1 MQFVPPLFFSRPG
14 KGEGGRRR
22 CFSRVYGRGGLAG
35 RRQGEWKKMCGCG
48 KKNRERVCRY
58 SQKYYLC
65 TAIATIAQ
73 SVEHFIR
80 NEKVPGSSPGRGS
93 AKRFKFLE
101 PLFFM
106 ALEKEVLPAFL
117 GGRKSVGICWSLA
130 PPPIQTLWSR
140 RRNPE
145 RRLDSEKAAFG
156 FLVAR
161 IFRLTA
167 CISLPFISVIME

>member
-1 MQFVPPLFFSRPG
+1 MTGGGAMQFVPPLFFSRPG

-35 RRQGEWKKMCGCG
+35 CRQGGEWKKMCGCG

-93 AKRFKFLE
+93 KRGSMQIESLFLFVSPCDVE
-101 PLFFM
+101 ECLCHFVPNAWLNIECRGIIPHLMRDPVVRLLLLWHFFC
-106 ALEKEVLPAFL
+106 
-117 GGRKSVGICWSLA
+117 R
-130 PPPIQTLWSR
+130 
-140 RRNPE
+140 
-145 RRLDSEKAAFG
+145 
-156 FLVAR
+156 
-161 IFRLTA
+161 
-167 CISLPFISVIME
+167 

>member
-1 MQFVPPLFFSRPG
+1 MTGGGAMQFVPPLFFSRPG

-101 PLFFM
+101 PLF
-106 ALEKEVLPAFL
+106 LWLSKRKGCPAFL

-130 PPPIQTLWSR
+130 PPPQFRPCGLVGKTRKEDSIMKKQL
-140 RRNPE
+140 
-145 RRLDSEKAAFG
+145 LDF
-156 FLVAR
+156 
-161 IFRLTA
+161 
-167 CISLPFISVIME
+167 

>member
-1 MQFVPPLFFSRPG
+1 MV
-14 KGEGGRRR
+14 
-22 CFSRVYGRGGLAG
+22 AA
-35 RRQGEWKKMCGCG
+35 KKIGQ
-48 KKNRERVCRY
+48 RVCRY

>member
-1 MQFVPPLFFSRPG
+1 M
-14 KGEGGRRR
+14 
-22 CFSRVYGRGGLAG
+22 YGRGGLAG
-35 RRQGEWKKMCGCG
+35 CRQGGEWKKMCGCG

-101 PLFFM
+101 PLF
-106 ALEKEVLPAFL
+106 LWLSKRKCCPAFL

-130 PPPIQTLWSR
+130 PPPPPIQTLWSR
-140 RRNPE
+140 RQNPE
-145 RRLDSEKAAFG
+145 RRLDYEKAAFG

>member
-1 MQFVPPLFFSRPG
+1 MTGGGAMQFVPPLFFSRPG
-14 KGEGGRRR
+14 KGRAAGGGVSPGCMDGAGWRA
-22 CFSRVYGRGGLAG
+22 VDRGSG
-35 RRQGEWKKMCGCG
+35 KKCAVAV

-106 ALEKEVLPAFL
+106 ALEKEVPPRFFRGAENRWGFAGVWLL
-117 GGRKSVGICWSLA
+117 
-130 PPPIQTLWSR
+130 PPPQFRPCGLVGETRKEDSILKKQL
-140 RRNPE
+140 
-145 RRLDSEKAAFG
+145 LDF
-156 FLVAR
+156 
-161 IFRLTA
+161 
-167 CISLPFISVIME
+167 